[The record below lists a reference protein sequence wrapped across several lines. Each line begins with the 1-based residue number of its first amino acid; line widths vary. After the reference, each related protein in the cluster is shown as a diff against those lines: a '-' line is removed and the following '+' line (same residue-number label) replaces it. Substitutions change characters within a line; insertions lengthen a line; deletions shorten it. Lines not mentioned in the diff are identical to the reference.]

1 MRLLCCLL
9 LALAAIAPVPAL
21 AQSLQCAPRAQV
33 LDMLA
38 KQAQTRQALG
48 QAGVAM
54 MELFAGE
61 DSQHWTLTVSFRDG
75 RTCLLARGIGY
86 EARDELFPK
95 PGTAS

>member
-1 MRLLCCLL
+1 MV
-9 LALAAIAPVPAL
+9 ALAAFAPAPAL
-21 AQSLQCAPRAQV
+21 SQSLQCAPRAQV

-38 KQAQTRQALG
+38 KQEQTRRALG

-54 MELFAGE
+54 MELFAE
-61 DSQHWTLTVSFRDG
+61 DDSQHWTLTVTFRDG

-86 EARDELFPK
+86 EARDEVFPK